1 MLAVLSS
8 LLEGSSRVTFSRTGT
23 SRDDSRRYREAVVS
37 SLEGLQRAAKLA
49 NVLGNLFEPNF
60 ELILVEYF

>member
-1 MLAVLSS
+1 M
-8 LLEGSSRVTFSRTGT
+8 LEGSSRVASGRTGN

-49 NVLGNLFEPNF
+49 NVLGVC
-60 ELILVEYF
+60 LIYHVFLNIA

>member
-8 LLEGSSRVTFSRTGT
+8 LLEGSSRVTFSRTGN

-49 NVLGNLFEPNF
+49 NVLGNLFEPN
-60 ELILVEYF
+60 

>member
-8 LLEGSSRVTFSRTGT
+8 LLEGSSRVASGRTSN
-23 SRDDSRRYREAVVS
+23 SRDDSRRFREAVVS

-49 NVLGNLFEPNF
+49 NVLGIFNET
-60 ELILVEYF
+60 I